1 VLREVLALEPSGSTS
16 ASSPALAIPSEFS
29 EVSSP
34 AAVSGRPAVE
44 RRARRCW
51 ALALRACFSCWIRSI
66 RSFSRAIP
74 AGARNTT
81 TVSSLCKEER
91 DSKRRLVAHAS

>member
-1 VLREVLALEPSGSTS
+1 MLREVLALEPSGSTS

-74 AGARNTT
+74 EGPKHDDCKFAVQRGAG
-81 TVSSLCKEER
+81 
-91 DSKRRLVAHAS
+91 